1 MERHVEGRNDVSIQK
16 VSCSGQTNLFF
27 LYIFEWIRAFA
38 LFESTI
44 VDGLMAERPNALR
57 HSVLVSFFFFCFFFV
72 AETDNLID
80 TFECVEKAAFH

>member
-1 MERHVEGRNDVSIQK
+1 MERHVDGRNDVSIQK

-27 LYIFEWIRAFA
+27 FIYIFEWVRAFA

-57 HSVLVSFFFFCFFFV
+57 HSVLASFFFFCLLQRRI
-72 AETDNLID
+72 T
-80 TFECVEKAAFH
+80 